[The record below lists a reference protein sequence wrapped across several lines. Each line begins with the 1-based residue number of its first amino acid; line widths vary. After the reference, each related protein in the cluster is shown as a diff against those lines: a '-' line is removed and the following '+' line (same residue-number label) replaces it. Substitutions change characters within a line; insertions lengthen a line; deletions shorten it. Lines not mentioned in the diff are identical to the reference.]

1 MVDLTVTLASWAFTP
16 TVAASLPSIKIP
28 STITFSSLISKA
40 VPEDTDNRLT
50 LSVSVHTPS

>member
-1 MVDLTVTLASWAFTP
+1 MSLTMVDLTVTLASWEFTP

-40 VPEDTDNRLT
+40 VPEDTDNR
-50 LSVSVHTPS
+50 